1 MSPKP
6 LLRTPFPR
14 SPGRLAPG
22 RPAPRRRS
30 LARGGTALAVAA
42 LLAACSGGSEPGD
55 SGAAASPAD
64 TAANVTLTWWT
75 GQTSDAQEVL
85 DGLAKEFTAL
95 HPNVTI
101 KASSGAPTTDELLQK
116 LTAGFAS
123 DTHPDIS
130 YAFGSWATQLGESG
144 KTLDLTERVKDPAVG
159 WDQFPDAAR
168 QTASPGGK
176 VLGVPAIVDN
186 LALIYNPDLFAAAGV
201 PEPTADWTWDD
212 FRAAAKKITD
222 PAKNVY
228 GTAYSVSGSEDTTWH
243 FWPLLWQRGGDVLTA
258 DQKKSAFNSQA
269 GVDSL
274 ELLRAMA
281 VDDKS
286 VYLDQTDEKYG
297 PLFTDGRIGMIISG
311 PWQLYDLVQKKT
323 PYKVQVLPGVN
334 GNHQTVSGPDVWA
347 LFDHGDANRAYWS
360 FELVRW
366 LTSPEVD
373 VRWNLAQGN
382 LPLRS
387 SAASTPEFAQYV
399 KDYPG
404 GDVMFANL
412 ENATKPR
419 PTVTGYVELSRYLG
433 EAISTTLQGAAQPK
447 AALDEAAKKAD
458 VALQGG

>member
-1 MSPKP
+1 MTRRPTTPNRRPDRDP
-6 LLRTPFPR
+6 L
-14 SPGRLAPG
+14 
-22 RPAPRRRS
+22 RRRRF
-30 LARGGTALAVAA
+30 LGAAVATVTA
-42 LLAACSGGSEPGD
+42 VVLAACSGGSSASTG
-55 SGAAASPAD
+55 GAPASPSD
-64 TAANVTLTWWT
+64 TAAPVTLQWWT
-75 GQTSDAQEVL
+75 GQTSDAQKTL

-101 KASSGAPTTDELLQK
+101 EASSGAPTTDELLQK
-116 LTAGFAS
+116 VTAGFAS
-123 DTHPDIS
+123 DTYPDIS

-144 KTLDLTERVKDPAVG
+144 KTLDLTEKVKDPSVG
-159 WDQFPDAAR
+159 WDQFPESAR
-168 QTASPGGK
+168 LTASPGGK

-186 LALIYNPDLFAAAGV
+186 LALIYNPELFKAAGV
-201 PEPTADWTWDD
+201 AEPTADWTWDD
-212 FRAAAKKITD
+212 FRAAAKAISD
-222 PAKNVY
+222 PAKNIY

-258 DQKKSAFNSQA
+258 DEKKSAFNSQA

-297 PLFTDGRIGMIISG
+297 PLFADGRIGMIISG

-334 GNHQTVSGPDVWA
+334 GNHQTVSGPDVWV

-360 FELVRW
+360 FELVKW

-412 ENATKPR
+412 QNATKPR
-419 PTVTGYVELSRYLG
+419 PTVSGYVGLSRYVG
-433 EAISTTLQGAAQPK
+433 EAIAETLQGAATPK
-447 AALDEAAKKAD
+447 QALDEAAKKAD
-458 VALQGG
+458 VALAGG